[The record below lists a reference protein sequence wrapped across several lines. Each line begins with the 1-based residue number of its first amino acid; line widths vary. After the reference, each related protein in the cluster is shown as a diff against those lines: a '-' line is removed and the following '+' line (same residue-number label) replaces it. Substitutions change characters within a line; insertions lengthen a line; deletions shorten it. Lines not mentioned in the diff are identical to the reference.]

1 MKSEVIGPVYWSVLE
16 HGGWTLHLA
25 ATSRGLCYVGSANK
39 PYEEMEEWVEKH
51 MRPAKLIRDDKAL
64 APYVGELADYIEGKL
79 VRFTIPCDLVGT
91 PFQRSVWEALRSI
104 PYGETR
110 SYSEIAEAIGKPAAV
125 RAVGSAIGANPVLMS
140 VPCHRVIGK
149 NGALTGFRGGLEMK
163 SRLLSIEKAFAD
175 SRTREVA
182 HHA

>member
-1 MKSEVIGPVYWSVLE
+1 MKNEGQVNWSVLE
-16 HGGWTLHLA
+16 HGGWKLYLA

-39 PYEEMEEWVEKH
+39 PFEEMEEWVGKQLGS
-51 MRPAKLIRDDKAL
+51 AKLIRDDKAL
-64 APYVGELADYIEGKL
+64 SPYIAELEAYMEGKL
-79 VRFTIPCDLVGT
+79 VRFTMPCDLVGT
-91 PFQRSVWEALRSI
+91 PFQRSVWDALCLI

-110 SYSEIAEAIGKPAAV
+110 SYSDIAESIGKPAAV

-163 SRLLSIEKAFAD
+163 SRLLSIEKQVSDA
-175 SRTREVA
+175 STHEVA
-182 HHA
+182 CHA

>member
-1 MKSEVIGPVYWSVLE
+1 MKSDVVGPVYWSVLE
-16 HGGWTLHLA
+16 HGGWKLHLA
-25 ATSRGLCYVGSANK
+25 ATSSGLCYVGSANK
-39 PYEEMEEWVEKH
+39 PFEEMEEWLGKQ
-51 MRPAKLIRDDKAL
+51 MRPAKLIRNDEAL
-64 APYVGELADYIEGKL
+64 SPYIGELMDYIDGKL
-79 VRFTIPCDLVGT
+79 IRFTIPCDMVGT

-110 SYSEIAEAIGKPAAV
+110 SYSDIAESIGKPAAV

-163 SRLLSIEKAFAD
+163 SRLLSIEKEVSA
-175 SRTREVA
+175 SRLHEA
-182 HHA
+182 ACHE